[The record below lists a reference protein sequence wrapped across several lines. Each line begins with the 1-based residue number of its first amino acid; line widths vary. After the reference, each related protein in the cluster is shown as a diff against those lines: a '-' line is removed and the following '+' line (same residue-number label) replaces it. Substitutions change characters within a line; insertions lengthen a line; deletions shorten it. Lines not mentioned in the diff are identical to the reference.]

1 MVIQFKNIYH
11 ASKACYPV
19 HTFTFT
25 LNVFFFWELTLNVLF
40 TRA

>member
-25 LNVFFFWELTLNVLF
+25 LNVLFFLELTLNVLF